1 MGPIGFDRRQFL
13 RGTAGLGA
21 LASMSAMLGAACTRT
36 PPPAG
41 PTMEVFSSRQAAAL
55 AALVEAVLP
64 TTPGLPGG
72 LEVGVLPS
80 IDRALKPEAAAIK
93 SRLGDALLFLEW
105 SPQFSRHFKPFTALP
120 AKDRLVWFRG
130 FGTSRWIV
138 PRAVHQ
144 GLKGLITFHWADVPA
159 VWPALGYD
167 GPWVGRPAEPAAP
180 MPAREFGR

>member
-1 MGPIGFDRRQFL
+1 MSPIGLDRRRFL

-21 LASMSAMLGAACTRT
+21 LAGMSATLGAACTRT

-41 PTMEVFSSRQAAAL
+41 PAMAAFSNRQAAAL
-55 AALVEAVLP
+55 AALVEAALP
-64 TTPGLPGG
+64 SLPGLPGG
-72 LEVGVLPS
+72 LEAGVLPS

-105 SPQFSRHFKPFTALP
+105 SPQFSRHFKPFTAL
-120 AKDRLVWFRG
+120 AVEERLAWFRG
-130 FGTSRWIV
+130 FGTSGWIV
-138 PRAVHQ
+138 PRTVHQ

-159 VWPALGYD
+159 VWPTLGYD
-167 GPWVGRPAEPAAP
+167 GPWVGRPAETATP